1 MYHHWHNRCGNPYSF
16 GYGIGPG
23 YGLGYGVGVGV
34 GYGLGLGVGY
44 GLGVDTGYNPYLLR
58 NAYGYN
64 DLPIYG
70 NLYRGLY

>member
-34 GYGLGLGVGY
+34 GYGLGLGY
-44 GLGVDTGYNPYLLR
+44 GLGIDTGYNPYLLR